1 MTEGS
6 RSSTAGGLLALLL
19 PSFTRGDPGMGRGLD
34 VRDELEIVFL
44 PLVFVAMWASR
55 PPVDRYLASL
65 ETPPRVWE
73 GLVQLTPGC
82 FGFHSRRLHLCE
94 VLLGRIS

>member
-1 MTEGS
+1 MSGTS
-6 RSSTAGGLLALLL
+6 W
-19 PSFTRGDPGMGRGLD
+19 
-34 VRDELEIVFL
+34 EIVFL

-73 GLVQLTPGC
+73 GLVQFTPGY

-94 VLLGRIS
+94 ALLGRISEVASRKADPVDVPVDYDPSGTHWHPCSEGL